1 MPMIKARTPISMQPP
16 IPNAL
21 GESEMM
27 RVILANA
34 PRAIA
39 VLQAGSVASSNLS
52 SMGETRG
59 DGGVGGLRI
68 RSVLLIY

>member
-1 MPMIKARTPISMQPP
+1 MIKARTPISMQPP

-39 VLQAGSVASSNLS
+39 VLQAGSVAISNLIY
-52 SMGETRG
+52 MGVVVSWKGVARG
-59 DGGVGGLRI
+59 LDQFC
-68 RSVLLIY
+68 